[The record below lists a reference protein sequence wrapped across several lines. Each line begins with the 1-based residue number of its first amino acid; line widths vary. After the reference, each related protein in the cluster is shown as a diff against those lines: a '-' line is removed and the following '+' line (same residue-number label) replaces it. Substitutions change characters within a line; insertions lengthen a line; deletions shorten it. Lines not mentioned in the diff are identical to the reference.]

1 MAETRNVAE
10 RPRIETPSEV
20 DVVLT
25 CPSCGEIES
34 VGAKLSTR
42 LVVDAG
48 ASSKLSLRVR
58 ALKLEHVCEQET
70 LGLEAGG

>member
-1 MAETRNVAE
+1 MAAAENGAE
-10 RPRIETPSEV
+10 RARIATPSEV
-20 DVVLT
+20 DVVLE
-25 CPSCGEIES
+25 CPSCGVIES

-70 LGLEAGG
+70 LGLES